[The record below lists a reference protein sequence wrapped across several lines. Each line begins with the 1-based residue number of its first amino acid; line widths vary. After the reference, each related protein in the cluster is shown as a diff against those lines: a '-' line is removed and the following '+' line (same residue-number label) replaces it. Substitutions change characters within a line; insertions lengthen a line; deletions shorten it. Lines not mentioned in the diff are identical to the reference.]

1 MGDLSLPFQALGSRP
16 KQGEEETRSVL
27 VSCPSRHGVI
37 RVLYLSIL
45 PVAHHLLGDR
55 VSKIRGL
62 CQVAETMT
70 TAS

>member
-16 KQGEEETRSVL
+16 KQGEDDTRSVL
-27 VSCPSRHGVI
+27 VSGPSRHGLI
-37 RVLYLSIL
+37 VLYLSIL
-45 PVAHHLLGDR
+45 PVAHHLLGDG
-55 VSKIRGL
+55 VSKIRGP